1 MNGRKQPVRI
11 VRREGGVFA
20 FAGLWE
26 SWRPPVSG
34 AGGQHSDATAE
45 GDPADVIYTC
55 TIITTEANDT
65 LRPIHHRMP
74 VILPPEAYDLWL
86 DRDIDDAEALL
97 PLLRPRPDDEL
108 VAYPVSTVVNNARND
123 TPDCIEPITD

>member
-1 MNGRKQPVRI
+1 MP
-11 VRREGGVFA
+11 A
-20 FAGLWE
+20 
-26 SWRPPVSG
+26 
-34 AGGQHSDATAE
+34 GQHSDATAE

-97 PLLRPRPDDEL
+97 PSCVHVPTTSSSPILYRPL
-108 VAYPVSTVVNNARND
+108 
-123 TPDCIEPITD
+123 